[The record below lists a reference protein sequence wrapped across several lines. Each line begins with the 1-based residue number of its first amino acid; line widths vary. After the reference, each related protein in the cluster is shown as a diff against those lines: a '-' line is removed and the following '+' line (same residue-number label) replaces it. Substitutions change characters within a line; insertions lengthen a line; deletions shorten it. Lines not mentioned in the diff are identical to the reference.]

1 VRTGDGRTEVHLIRF
16 ASRHGYESFLADP
29 ERVALRATLGDAA
42 PTTRVL
48 EVHEV

>member
-1 VRTGDGRTEVHLIRF
+1 MDSATEVHIIRF
-16 ASRHGYESFLADP
+16 RSRAGYESFMADP
-29 ERVALRATLGDAA
+29 DRLDYRDRIGDAA